1 VAPTST
7 LLDVYRFRF
16 RVIPSRRG
24 PTVSREPRANV
35 NPASIIFTDDW
46 QAYKPLR
53 GEFIAEPGALFTQP
67 LERAVSA

>member
-1 VAPTST
+1 
-7 LLDVYRFRF
+7 
-16 RVIPSRRG
+16 
-24 PTVSREPRANV
+24 V